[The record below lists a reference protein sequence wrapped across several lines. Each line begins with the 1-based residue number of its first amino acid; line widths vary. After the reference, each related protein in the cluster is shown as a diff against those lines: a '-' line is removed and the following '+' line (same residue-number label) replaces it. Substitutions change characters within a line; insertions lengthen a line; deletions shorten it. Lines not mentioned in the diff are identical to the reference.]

1 VRFAERL
8 RAHARRRIRAVP
20 AALLIA
26 AAAAALFWPPGG
38 EDRTAAALRQRF
50 LEAGRA
56 YDEGRFPDAVRLY
69 EDLIRGGHV
78 SMEVF
83 YNLGSAHAGDGRL
96 GRAVLSYRKA
106 WRLAPRDPD
115 INANL
120 LLALQ
125 AAGAP
130 EADLSGAEIVFTR
143 VSEREWAGVA
153 AAAWWTTCLFL
164 SLSLLRPGR
173 APALRVAAAA
183 AAALTFAALLGLRTW
198 RGFERQPEL
207 VVLDDTRNAL
217 QAPLASASP
226 RFPLPEGSV
235 VRAREYQGEWV
246 RVSSGQL
253 TGWIR
258 RADCAPVLLED
269 APR

>member
-1 VRFAERL
+1 MRFAERL
-8 RAHARRRIRAVP
+8 RANARRRIRAGL

-26 AAAAALFWPPGG
+26 VVAAALFWSPGG
-38 EDRTAAALRQRF
+38 EDRTVAGLRQQF

-56 YDEGRFPDAVRLY
+56 YDEGRFPEAVRLY

-78 SMEVF
+78 SMEVL

-120 LLALQ
+120 RLALQ
-125 AAGAP
+125 AAGAS
-130 EADLSGAEIVFTR
+130 EAELTGAEIVFTR
-143 VSEREWAGVA
+143 LSEREWAGVA
-153 AAAWWTTCLFL
+153 MAAWWTTCLFL
-164 SLSLLRPGR
+164 SLALLRSERSIFLR
-173 APALRVAAAA
+173 AAAVAAVLA
-183 AAALTFAALLGLRTW
+183 FAALLGLRTW
-198 RGFERQPEL
+198 RGFERHPEL

-217 QAPLASASP
+217 QAPQDSASP

-258 RADCAPVLLED
+258 RADCAPVLPEA
-269 APR
+269 APG